1 MPSLVVQ
8 SSHTSWMGALNVRS
22 RVNLGRVAAKLLP
35 AAVRVLQLRDVE
47 LLHLQH
53 RLHGRPRIAGLR
65 VGEELAEHR
74 RDDLP
79 RQSELVLQPPARAF
93 LAAVSGELAP
103 VPVDLRLRLA
113 GHHEREALGERER
126 RSAVER
132 RVFAPI
138 QLEHGVEHLALRNG
152 SVGFAEHEVQHLRVR
167 EQRDVELDGLFA
179 PVAEHDARPDL
190 SRNSRRRHRLFSFEL
205 ILFFSRRSSSAASL
219 SSRLSQMARYPVTHS
234 DSSRNR
240 SGRSAYSRR
249 RPSGRTITKLASSR
263 ICSCRDTPG
272 CPMSTTWTSSLTERS
287 PSRSASTIRRRV
299 GSARIWNTSGTTTY
313 YSSNIC
319 LVNNMRWRGE

>member
-1 MPSLVVQ
+1 MPSLLVQ

-22 RVNLGRVAAKLLP
+22 RVSLGRVAAKLLA

-47 LLHLQH
+47 LFHLQH
-53 RLHGRPRIAGLR
+53 RLHGRTGIAGLR
-65 VGEELAEHR
+65 VGEQLAEHR
-74 RDDLP
+74 RNDLP
-79 RQSELVLQPPARAF
+79 RQSELVLQPAARTF
-93 LAAVSGELAP
+93 LAAVTGELAP
-103 VPVDLRLRLA
+103 VPVDLCLRLA
-113 GHHEREALGERER
+113 SHHEREALGERER

-132 RVFAPI
+132 RVFAPVE
-138 QLEHGVEHLALRNG
+138 LEHGVEDLAPG
-152 SVGFAEHEVQHLRVR
+152 DGGVGFAANEVQHLRVR

-190 SRNSRRRHRLFSFEL
+190 SRNGRRRHGLFSFDL

-234 DSSRNR
+234 DSSRNLL
-240 SGRSAYSRR
+240 GRSAYSRR
-249 RPSGRTITKLASSR
+249 RPSGRTTTKPASSR

-287 PSRSASTIRRRV
+287 PSRSASTMRRRV
-299 GSARIWNTSGTTTY
+299 GSARIWNTSGMATY
-313 YSSNIC
+313 YYSDIC
-319 LVNNMRWRGE
+319 LINNMRWRGE